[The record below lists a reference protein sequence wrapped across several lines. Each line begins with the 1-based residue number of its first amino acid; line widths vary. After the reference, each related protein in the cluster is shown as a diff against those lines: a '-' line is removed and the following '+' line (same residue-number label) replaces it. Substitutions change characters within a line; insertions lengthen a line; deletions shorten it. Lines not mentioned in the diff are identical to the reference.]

1 MCQAGVREIPYC
13 SRLSVLKRPAR
24 CLVAQHPPPLSL
36 CSQDGNRAYFAL
48 SLRDS
53 QPDIPM
59 GFLADV
65 INMFG
70 TYGGFDAILA
80 RVQDPDTPIGIKLAL
95 AHSFN
100 GAMDVLTRQCIE
112 VVSRV
117 GLFVAAGEEKK
128 EGVQNAGLG
137 KKRRRTER
145 QGQKVDR
152 QQKDDNTEWQTQ
164 GKENENE
171 ANIR

>member
-1 MCQAGVREIPYC
+1 
-13 SRLSVLKRPAR
+13 
-24 CLVAQHPPPLSL
+24 
-36 CSQDGNRAYFAL
+36 
-48 SLRDS
+48 
-53 QPDIPM
+53 M